1 MRTQKEREAGRVN
14 GLAAIRLSPMSTV
27 ESLTPSLVHVA
38 PGASKKPIRL
48 KILSGAPDEAGSEKV
63 YGQGSGPRMWGMRV
77 SGCFMCSVYGEL
89 SEWSVFHATSLLEE
103 KA

>member
-14 GLAAIRLSPMSTV
+14 GLAAIRLSFRSTV

-63 YGQGSGPRMWGMRV
+63 HGRAQVP
-77 SGCFMCSVYGEL
+77 GCGE
-89 SEWSVFHATSLLEE
+89 
-103 KA
+103 